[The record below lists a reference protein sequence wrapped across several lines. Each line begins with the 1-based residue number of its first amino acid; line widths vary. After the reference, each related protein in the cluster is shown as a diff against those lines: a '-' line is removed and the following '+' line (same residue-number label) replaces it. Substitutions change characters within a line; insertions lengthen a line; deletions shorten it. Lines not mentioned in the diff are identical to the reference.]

1 MINLIYYLIVFILVL
16 LGIQVGDAISGR
28 SALNFMSTPI
38 FTGAPVRVGAFMMGG
53 DTPDVANVDDD
64 FPYTNKF
71 VSLDELRARVK
82 NLQNYRPRLVK
93 MPYRIVN
100 MPDLQEIELF
110 YLPVGSPYV
119 LVGRVDD
126 YDKYTNISP
135 YFTDE
140 CRVLAKRYDSDD
152 SLHMFWQKNRQRVI
166 THSRQ
171 RFGNVGESTSTDGV
185 TMYRN
190 LRESLYE
197 LFYEVGI
204 FRPTNLVAI
213 IGLYGAK
220 RILDFSAGWGD
231 RLIAA
236 MAMNVDY
243 YCGVDPN
250 GCLHPHYADI
260 IEFMRSCGSS
270 TNAIMIESPFETA
283 TLDMNDSIQFD
294 LIFTSPPYF
303 DLEIYTNAE
312 GQSHHYGDLDAWYEK
327 FLLFSIKKAWA
338 QLQVG
343 GHLVLVIN
351 DMKTT
356 KYTSR
361 MIRDINKFDN
371 SLYLGVIS
379 YADMI
384 GDNVNDDA
392 NLKIKSPQ
400 PMWIWQKITIDADPA
415 IHIRDVTFDH
425 ISKENISVS
434 VIADD
439 ILPGGTK
446 QRGWR
451 FLQDIRESEV
461 VYAGPYNGAAQVALA
476 VGAKL
481 AGKTFTVFLQR
492 PHNKSVHPL
501 TIRARMYGANIVFKE
516 AGLQDLQKLAENYVR
531 GGESRRLLAFGLDEP
546 AFIDALTAQLSE
558 KLSEKLSGT
567 VGDIWLV
574 GGSATLVKI
583 LYKIYPDRKFHLVQV
598 GKTIWPDQINANT
611 QLYVAP
617 EKFYEPAAIMP
628 PYNTIATYDA
638 KLWRFVLEGAKS
650 GDIVW
655 NVAGEHM
662 VN

>member
-1 MINLIYYLIVFILVL
+1 MY
-16 LGIQVGDAISGR
+16 
-28 SALNFMSTPI
+28 
-38 FTGAPVRVGAFMMGG
+38 TGASAHIGTPMYTGASARIGS
-53 DTPDVANVDDD
+53 DTPDAANIDD
-64 FPYTNKF
+64 FPYTDKF

-82 NLQNYRPRLVK
+82 NLQNYQPRLVK
-93 MPYRIVN
+93 MPYRIIN

-135 YFTDE
+135 YFTDK
-140 CRVLAKRYDSDD
+140 CRVLAKRYDNAD
-152 SLHMFWQKNRQRVI
+152 SVHTFWQKNRQRVI
-166 THSRQ
+166 AHSHQ
-171 RFGNVGESTSTDGV
+171 RFGNVGESSSTDGV
-185 TMYRN
+185 TMYKN

-213 IGLYGAK
+213 IKLYGAK

-260 IEFMRSCGSS
+260 IEFMRSCGSN

-283 TLDMNDSIQFD
+283 PLNMNDSIQFD

-303 DLEIYTNAE
+303 DLEIYSDAAD
-312 GQSHHYGDLDAWYEK
+312 QSHHYGNLDAWYEK

-343 GHLVLVIN
+343 GHLVMVIN

-356 KYTSR
+356 KYTAR
-361 MIRDINKFDN
+361 MIRDINKFND

-384 GDNVNDDA
+384 GNDNVKDVD
-392 NLKIKSPQ
+392 LKIKSPQ
-400 PMWIWQKITIDADPA
+400 PMWIWQKIIIDADPA
-415 IHIRDVTFDH
+415 IHVRDVTFNRINNINTDTDISID

-439 ILPGGTK
+439 MLPGGTK

-451 FLQDIRESEV
+451 FLQDIRESEI

-481 AGKTFTVFLQR
+481 SGKTFTVFLQR
-492 PHNKSVHPL
+492 SSTRNSNHDRDIKSIHPL

-531 GGESRRLLAFGLDEP
+531 SGTSRRLLAFGLDEP
-546 AFIDALTAQLSE
+546 AFIDALTAQLSS
-558 KLSEKLSGT
+558 KLLEKLSGT

-655 NVAGEHM
+655 NVAGERM